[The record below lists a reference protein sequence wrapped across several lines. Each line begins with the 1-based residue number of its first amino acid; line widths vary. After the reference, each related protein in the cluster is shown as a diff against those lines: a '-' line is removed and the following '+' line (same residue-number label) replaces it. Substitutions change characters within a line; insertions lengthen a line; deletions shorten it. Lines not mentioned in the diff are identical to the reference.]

1 MPEYMH
7 AGGRAGKT
15 WMCGETWRRALR
27 EQTRNIEK
35 NAAYNNAE
43 AKGKKRV
50 FFKAEWTCARVHAS
64 HLNPR
69 TERVKNKENVHY
81 SHTYVLPDIFPHSP
95 PSSVYTVYI
104 PGRECLRSTP
114 HHNQSLDLLVPPD
127 TRGNQSALPP
137 DRANVKVRLTRATD
151 GGQHIHEPQRTTV
164 NSCSRSQRRRPSPN
178 QRRRS
183 REPVMA
189 APCNSRC
196 YRSRPAYPD
205 NDSRA
210 RASFSLS
217 LFLPANDIHL
227 AISLRRPAEHNRTV
241 SAAFCH
247 LTSIE

>member
-1 MPEYMH
+1 MRKMPEYMH

-95 PSSVYTVYI
+95 PSSGTLCTFQAGSVS
-104 PGRECLRSTP
+104 E
-114 HHNQSLDLLVPPD
+114 
-127 TRGNQSALPP
+127 
-137 DRANVKVRLTRATD
+137 VR
-151 GGQHIHEPQRTTV
+151 HTTTK
-164 NSCSRSQRRRPSPN
+164 
-178 QRRRS
+178 
-183 REPVMA
+183 A
-189 APCNSRC
+189 WT
-196 YRSRPAYPD
+196 YLSRPT
-205 NDSRA
+205 
-210 RASFSLS
+210 
-217 LFLPANDIHL
+217 HE
-227 AISLRRPAEHNRTV
+227 AINPPCPRTEQTLR
-241 SAAFCH
+241 FD
-247 LTSIE
+247 